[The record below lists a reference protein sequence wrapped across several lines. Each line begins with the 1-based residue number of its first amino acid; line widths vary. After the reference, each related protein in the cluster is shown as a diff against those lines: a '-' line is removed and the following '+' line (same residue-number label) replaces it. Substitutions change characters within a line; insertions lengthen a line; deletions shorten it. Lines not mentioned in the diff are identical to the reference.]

1 MLITT
6 VAPRKS
12 DPILLKLRLP
22 IELVSDIFAL
32 GSRQYIKSFTF
43 TNEYIRKHVL
53 IPHRFGAVEEICNVR
68 YCITMWECYKTAFV
82 TTPLCKMVKYVT
94 NVLSS
99 DSLKALTR

>member
-1 MLITT
+1 MLNTT

-22 IELVSDIFAL
+22 IELVSDIFAP

-68 YCITMWECYKTAFV
+68 YCNTMWERSNTARISR
-82 TTPLCKMVKYVT
+82 
-94 NVLSS
+94 N
-99 DSLKALTR
+99 DSEQGKNRIH